1 MKDLKHLIYF
11 ERLLDGA
18 NNELVQQAKAD
29 GKLALGYTCYFVPEV
44 LLNLPGC
51 FASRLRAPG
60 TGSIDVGTY
69 YMSSK
74 ICSYTRSILER
85 GIEGG
90 FDYLD
95 ALLSSETCQMM
106 HRGHEHFEILDLVK
120 KNNPRF
126 FMTMMDVPFN
136 DSPAAIDHYEE
147 QLRTK
152 LLDPLHDK
160 LGVDTSDDAILAAIE
175 AHNELCSLVREL
187 GDMRKRD
194 DPPITGYEFHVIQ
207 LVTLTCPQ
215 YLIMDK
221 LRETLEEVRT
231 RETDG
236 KRPRARIV
244 LTGSEIDDPEFT
256 KLLEDCG
263 AAVVADRYCYGSLP
277 GREEIEILHGETP
290 LRAVAHHYLK
300 TSQCPRFMNRGKADG
315 RKEYIRELVREY
327 KADGVIYNQMKFCE
341 FWSYERVLGVH
352 VLSEEMGIP
361 TIGIE
366 RDYTLASAGQLR
378 TRFQAFIESLEIKS
392 IQGGKA

>member
-290 LRAVAHHYLK
+290 LRAVARHYLK

-315 RKEYIRELVREY
+315 RKEYIREFVREY

-341 FWSYERVLGVH
+341 FWSYERVLGAH